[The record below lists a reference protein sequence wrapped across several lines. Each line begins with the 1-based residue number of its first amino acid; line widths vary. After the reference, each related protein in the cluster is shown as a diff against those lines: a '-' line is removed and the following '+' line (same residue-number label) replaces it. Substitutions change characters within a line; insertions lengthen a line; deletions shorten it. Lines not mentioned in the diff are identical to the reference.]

1 MIAVAVPS
9 ERWKPRVFVR
19 VGSTPTLA
27 IWQSVCVICR
37 ARFEVMTPIDAT
49 VEAPAF
55 EIFTCW
61 EHRGM
66 ALNWKL
72 ASVVICSACDAHHIE
87 GMKHVCDPDALK
99 SKKAKR
105 A

>member
-66 ALNWKL
+66 ALN
-72 ASVVICSACDAHHIE
+72 CDAHHIE